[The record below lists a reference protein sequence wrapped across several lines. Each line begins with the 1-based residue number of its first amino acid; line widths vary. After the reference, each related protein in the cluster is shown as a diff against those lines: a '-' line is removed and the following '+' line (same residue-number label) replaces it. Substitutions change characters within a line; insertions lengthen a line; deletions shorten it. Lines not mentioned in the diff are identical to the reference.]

1 MGEVGCGTDEEDR
14 VAVDEAGDAWDVNLV
29 RGGGAGHKMHFD
41 AEVGTCFAECCVCCL
56 WQDPRTC

>member
-1 MGEVGCGTDEEDR
+1 
-14 VAVDEAGDAWDVNLV
+14 
-29 RGGGAGHKMHFD
+29 MHFD